1 MYNQKNKN
9 NLYKNLFFIGTI
21 KDYITGFFLSLILT
35 VIPFII
41 YFNKNN
47 NFLNLNLIK
56 FIILS
61 CAILQ
66 IIIHMIYFLHMNI
79 KSENGWIIL
88 SFIFT
93 LILIIIMFFGSIWV
107 MYHLNHNM
115 MPNMKN

>member
-1 MYNQKNKN
+1 MYTKKYKN
-9 NLYKNLFFIGTI
+9 NFYKDTFFFGTI
-21 KDYITGFFLSLILT
+21 KDYIIGFFLSLILT

-41 YFNKNN
+41 SFNKNN
-47 NFLNLNLIK
+47 NFLNVNIIK

-93 LILIIIMFFGSIWV
+93 LILIVIMFFGSIWV

-115 MPNMKN
+115 MPNM